1 MCNHISLSY
10 HFKTKKTKN
19 TNECQRYMC
28 FCVYDCAGKDF
39 TQNGLKSHQNEHE
52 TGKSQT
58 KSSPGSP
65 KSKECSKHPKKSS
78 FFDKMTKMTLGD
90 SFMEITRSVPAL
102 LRIGNF
108 SPSKKSWKLKSTW
121 SFIFEDFTKIILEAR
136 LLNLQKQSLAD

>member
-1 MCNHISLSY
+1 MLNHISFDY

-19 TNECQRYMC
+19 TNKCQRYMC

-78 FFDKMTKMTLGD
+78 YFDYMAKMTLGD
-90 SFMEITRSVPAL
+90 SFMEFAKLVPAL
-102 LRIGNF
+102 L
-108 SPSKKSWKLKSTW
+108 KLARLVLQENYGSL
-121 SFIFEDFTKIILEAR
+121 SQLRSLIFENMAR
-136 LLNLQKQSLAD
+136 STLG